1 MIYGIPAID
10 VDSMSSSEMFL
21 FDTELDQ
28 IPDFTSFSDFIAA
41 IPKVRACRAADK
53 TTQVAGYSGQYWKC
67 THFAYV
73 QSTSTDYETM
83 IRQGGTVLVN
93 PLSYGIT
100 PGKPAVFIMPPLTW
114 VSDIRPGVL
123 AYNTATTTS
132 GVVSISY
139 DFISPAKGIQSYSET
154 NNFTTYTNRTVGASV
169 GLYGSLSMAKHTYLN
184 NLPHLMRLP
193 TYLSIGGSGMRP
205 DDDTAKRGIW
215 GSPIEVRV
223 SETKPVD
230 QVKIN
235 LGVKVVRG
243 LRDLILLRP
252 EDFVVNGNAVLTPGQ
267 TYPFTLSA
275 QAKVGTKLFL

>member
-1 MIYGIPAID
+1 MIYGIPAVDI
-10 VDSMSSSEMFL
+10 DSMSVSEMFL

-100 PGKPAVFIMPPLTW
+100 PSRPAVFIMPPLTW
-114 VSDIRPGVL
+114 VSDINPSVL

-139 DFISPAKGIQSYSET
+139 DFISPEKGIQSYSET
-154 NNFTTYTNRTVGASV
+154 NNFTTYTNQTVGATV
-169 GLYGSLSMAKHTYLN
+169 GLYGSLRTAKHTHLN

-193 TYLSIGGSGMRP
+193 TSLSIGGTGIRP
-205 DDDTAKRGIW
+205 DADTAKRGFW
-215 GSPIEVRV
+215 GSAIAVRV

-243 LRDLILLRP
+243 LKDLILLRP
-252 EDFVVNGNAVLTPGQ
+252 EDFVVNNNAAMTPGQ
-267 TYPFTLSA
+267 TYPFALRTQS
-275 QAKVGTKLFL
+275 KVGTKLFL

>member
-1 MIYGIPAID
+1 MIYGIPAMD

-41 IPKVRACRAADK
+41 IPKVRACRASDK
-53 TTQVAGYSGQYWKC
+53 TTQVAGYSGQYWNC

-100 PGKPAVFIMPPLTW
+100 PGKPAVFVMPPLTW
-114 VSDIRPGVL
+114 VSNINPSVL

-154 NNFTTYTNRTVGASV
+154 NTFTTYTNQTVGASV
-169 GLYGSLSMAKHTYLN
+169 GLYGTLRTTKHTHLD

-193 TYLSIGGSGMRP
+193 TYLSIGGSGIRP
-205 DDDTAKRGIW
+205 DADTAKHGIW
-215 GSPIEVRV
+215 GSAIKIRL
-223 SETKPVD
+223 SENKPVD

-243 LRDLILLRP
+243 LKDLILLRP
-252 EDFVVNGNAVLTPGQ
+252 EDFVVNGNAVMTPGQ
-267 TYPFTLSA
+267 TYSFALGA